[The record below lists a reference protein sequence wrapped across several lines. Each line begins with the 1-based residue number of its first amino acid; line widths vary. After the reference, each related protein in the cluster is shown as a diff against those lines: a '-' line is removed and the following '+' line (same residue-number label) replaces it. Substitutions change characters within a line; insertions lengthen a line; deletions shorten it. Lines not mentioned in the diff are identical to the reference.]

1 MHLLNGMVIRSRFS
15 LNQSI
20 LKLAR
25 NLKFIARPGS
35 GIENIDLDYCNKNN
49 IEIFRSPE
57 GNSDALAEHA
67 MGMLLSLV
75 NQIPKANNE
84 VKNGLWKKKKNRGI
98 ELKGKTIGLIGF
110 GHMGKAF
117 AKRLSSFNVNII
129 AYDKY
134 KSGFETPY
142 IKEVSLNEIFDK
154 ANIVSLHTPLT
165 METIGMVNLN
175 FIEKLKSIILINT
188 ARGQS
193 VDIKDLIQ
201 SLKTKKIIGACL
213 DVIQLENKDFTIDLS
228 KNQFLMNLSNLK
240 MLFLTPH
247 IAGWTHESKEKMGR
261 VIIEKIQKKFYRI
274 ESELFKYL

>member
-1 MHLLNGMVIRSRFS
+1 MKVALLDDFHPLIQQSFTDWQWEVINGQKWSLEDLKTNAHLLNGMVIRSRFS

-25 NLKFIARPGS
+25 NLKFIARLGS
-35 GIENIDLDYCNKNN
+35 GLENIDLDYCNKNN

-84 VKNGLWKKKKNRGI
+84 VKNGLWKREENRGI

-134 KSGFETPY
+134 KSGFETAY

-154 ANIVSLHTPLT
+154 ANIVSLHTP
-165 METIGMVNLN
+165 
-175 FIEKLKSIILINT
+175 
-188 ARGQS
+188 
-193 VDIKDLIQ
+193 
-201 SLKTKKIIGACL
+201 
-213 DVIQLENKDFTIDLS
+213 
-228 KNQFLMNLSNLK
+228 
-240 MLFLTPH
+240 
-247 IAGWTHESKEKMGR
+247 
-261 VIIEKIQKKFYRI
+261 
-274 ESELFKYL
+274 